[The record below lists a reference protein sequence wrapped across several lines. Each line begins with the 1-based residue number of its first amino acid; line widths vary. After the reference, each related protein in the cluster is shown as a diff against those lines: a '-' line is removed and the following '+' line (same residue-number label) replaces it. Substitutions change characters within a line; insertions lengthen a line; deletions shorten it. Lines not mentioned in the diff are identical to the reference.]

1 MRGVLGAFRELD
13 ATVSAI
19 EALKKRNVG
28 IIRVYTPTP
37 RHELEEAIVA
47 PPSPVRRFTLIG
59 GLAGV
64 TFGYWIAIWTSD
76 YWPLVVGGKPIAS
89 WVPYTIFGFEVMV
102 LIGGL
107 STVVGLLIAARVPR
121 LTMQVGYDP
130 RFSHGDYGRKYFRI
144 NCAVCHGDRAVGDGP
159 ATGFGMPGINL
170 TSDVT
175 KSRTDGYIFGMIRNG
190 RGLMPPYNRIEE
202 MDRWDV
208 VNYVRALQGVSGK
221 TVAVG
226 PLAAPGVTGDKVP
239 GPTKIGPN
247 RPAPFYNPRD
257 VLPAGQQPATH
268 QGAQQQGLPT
278 IPTDSNARVRTDTAK
293 ARPDSLRA
301 RVIR

>member
-130 RFSHGDYGRKYFRI
+130 RFSHGDYGI
-144 NCAVCHGDRAVGDGP
+144 WVECPPEQA
-159 ATGFGMPGINL
+159 
-170 TSDVT
+170 
-175 KSRTDGYIFGMIRNG
+175 RTA
-190 RGLMPPYNRIEE
+190 E
-202 MDRWDV
+202 
-208 VNYVRALQGVSGK
+208 
-221 TVAVG
+221 
-226 PLAAPGVTGDKVP
+226 
-239 GPTKIGPN
+239 
-247 RPAPFYNPRD
+247 D
-257 VLPAGQQPATH
+257 VLRQY
-268 QGAQQQGLPT
+268 GAVE
-278 IPTDSNARVRTDTAK
+278 VR
-293 ARPDSLRA
+293 RER
-301 RVIR
+301 